1 MIVKMKDIYGTTVEI
16 QESRS
21 GYFRM
26 DFKGKHFIEEEDGLG
41 NKIPCC
47 VSFDVD
53 KARVL
58 QAALNEYFGE
68 QE

>member
-1 MIVKMKDIYGTTVEI
+1 MYAKIKDIYGTEIEI

-26 DFKGKHFIEEEDGLG
+26 DFKGEQFTELDDKLG
-41 NKIPCC
+41 NKITCC
-47 VSFDVD
+47 ISLNES

-58 QAALNEYFGE
+58 MAALEEYFE
-68 QE
+68 EEK